1 MADNPNANISLS
13 DLNVKAGSRQLLLK
27 ANAEFRAGEISI
39 IVGPSGV
46 GKSVLLKII
55 AGLIHSGTEGIEV
68 EGQVRCGDRPLRKG
82 QTGVVFQSFALFD
95 ELTPHGNLDF
105 AKSCGNTRRS
115 RQELEGLLDEL
126 NVPVN
131 VPTSRLS
138 GGQRQR
144 LALARTLAYDP
155 PAILYDEPT
164 SGLDP
169 ATGTQV
175 AQLIKDTHEQ
185 YHKTSIIVTHDY
197 PALLPIA
204 DRVFLFD
211 PVAGK
216 IDEVDPDHWH
226 RLGDLLSPLSSA
238 VVKDQAVTQPE
249 SIADKSRSLAK
260 KFFQGTT
267 KAIEALLIGTLSLVP
282 TWRNVRWGFKFLTHY
297 AKLVAGPT
305 AMVYLAI
312 AGIIVG
318 FVTTYFSFE
327 FLPFATYTEPLLIED
342 LLGAMGFAMYRIFVP
357 VLATV
362 LIAARS
368 GAAVTADVGGRQY
381 GNQLDAMNSF
391 GASPRSYLLTPI
403 MLSFLIGTPILTM
416 ISFWTAKVVSLLAFV
431 WTHPEHGPNFWDY
444 HFHTQLEVLGQTF
457 YFGSGWLMGKL
468 LCCGLAIGMISY
480 FQGLSPKF
488 STTDVSKSVTRTILW
503 ATLMV
508 LTIHF
513 VFAFF
518 EFEDFRPNVPD

>member
-1 MADNPNANISLS
+1 MAETKSATISISNLS
-13 DLNVKAGSRQLLLK
+13 VKAGTRQLLK
-27 ANAEFRAGEISI
+27 DANANFRAGEISI

-55 AGLIHSGTEGIEV
+55 AGLIKNDTPGIEV
-68 EGQVRCGDRPLRKG
+68 DGKVLCDEKPIRSG

-95 ELTPHGNLDF
+95 ELTPRGNLDF
-105 AKSCGNTRRS
+105 AKSCGNTKRS
-115 RQELEGLLDEL
+115 REELENLLEEL
-126 NVPVN
+126 KVPSN

-144 LALARTLAYDP
+144 LAVARTLAYDP

-169 ATGTQV
+169 STGTQV
-175 AQLIKDTHEQ
+175 ATLIKETHEQ
-185 YHKTSIIVTHDY
+185 HHKTSIIVTHDY

-204 DRVFLFD
+204 ERVFLFD
-211 PVAGK
+211 PIAGQINEVAK
-216 IDEVDPDHWH
+216 EDWNN
-226 RLGDLLSPLSSA
+226 LGELLEPLSSA
-238 VVKDQAVTQPE
+238 AVKDQAVTKPE
-249 SIADKSRSLAK
+249 TLSE
-260 KFFQGTT
+260 KFTRISNDFFSGTT
-267 KAIEALLIGTLSLVP
+267 RAIEASAIGTLSLIP
-282 TWRNVRWGFKFLTHY
+282 TWRNFRWGFKFLIHY
-297 AKLVAGPT
+297 ARLVAGLT
-305 AMVYLAI
+305 AMIYLAI

-342 LLGAMGFAMYRIFVP
+342 LLGAMGFAIYRIFVP

-381 GNQLDAMNSF
+381 GNQIDAMSSF
-391 GASPRSYLLTPI
+391 GASPRAYLLTPI
-403 MLSFLIGTPILTM
+403 MLTFLVGTPVLTW
-416 ISFWTAKVVSLLAFV
+416 ISFFTAKVVSLLAFV
-431 WTHPEHGPNFWDY
+431 WTHPDHGPNFWDY
-444 HFHTQLEVLGQTF
+444 HFHKQLVILGQF
-457 YFGSGWLMGKL
+457 SYFGTGWLVSKL

-480 FQGLSPKF
+480 FQGISPKF
-488 STTDVSKSVTRTILW
+488 STTDVSKGVTRTILW

-513 VFAFF
+513 IFAFF
-518 EFEDFRPNVPD
+518 EFEAFRPQAPE

>member
-1 MADNPNANISLS
+1 MADSSAASISIADLS
-13 DLNVKAGSRQLLLK
+13 VKAGSRQLLNS
-27 ANAEFRAGEISI
+27 ANANFRAGEISI

-55 AGLIHSGTEGIEV
+55 AGLIKAGNEGIEV
-68 EGQVRCGDRPLRKG
+68 SGKVLCDGQPVQSG

-95 ELTPHGNLDF
+95 ELTPSGNLDF
-105 AKSCGNTRRS
+105 AKSCGQTQRTRE
-115 RQELEGLLDEL
+115 ELEGLLDEL
-126 NVPVN
+126 KVPSN

-144 LALARTLAYDP
+144 LAIARTLAYDP

-169 ATGTQV
+169 STGTQV
-175 AQLIKDTHEQ
+175 ANLIRETHELH
-185 YHKTSIIVTHDY
+185 HKTSIVVTHDY

-216 IDEVDPDHWH
+216 IDEVPEEKWQT
-226 RLGDLLSPLSSA
+226 LGGMLEPLSSA
-238 VVKDQAVTQPE
+238 AVKDQAATRPE
-249 SIADKSRSLAK
+249 TITEKAK
-260 KFFQGTT
+260 RWSEAFFKGTT
-267 KAIEALLIGTLSLVP
+267 KALEALGIGLVSLVP
-282 TWRNVRWGFKFLTHY
+282 TWRNVRWGFKFLLHY

-312 AGIIVG
+312 AGVIVG
-318 FVTTYFSFE
+318 FVTTYFAFE
-327 FLPFATYTEPLLIED
+327 FLPFATYTEPLLVED
-342 LLGAMGFAMYRIFVP
+342 LLGAMGFAIYRIFVP

-381 GNQLDAMNSF
+381 GNQIDAMTSF

-403 MLSFLIGTPILTM
+403 MLVFLVGTPFLTL
-416 ISFWTAKVVSLLAFV
+416 ISFYTAKVVSLLAFA
-431 WTHPEHGPNFWDY
+431 WTHPDHGPDFWHY
-444 HFHTQLEVLGQTF
+444 HFHTQLRVLGYTF
-457 YFGSGWLMGKL
+457 YFGSEWLISKL
-468 LCCGLAIGMISY
+468 LCCGLAIGMVSY
-480 FQGLSPKF
+480 YQGISPKF
-488 STTDVSKSVTRTILW
+488 STTDVSRGVTRTILW
-503 ATLMV
+503 STLLV
-508 LTIHF
+508 LAIHF
-513 VFAFF
+513 AFAFF
-518 EFEDFRPNVPD
+518 EFETFRPNVEL

>member
-1 MADNPNANISLS
+1 MADSKAATLTISNLS
-13 DLNVKAGSRQLLLK
+13 VKAGTRQLLNC
-27 ANAEFRAGEISI
+27 ANANFRAGEISI

-55 AGLIHSGTEGIEV
+55 AGLIHNDTSGIEV
-68 EGQVRCGDRPLRKG
+68 QGSVLCDDKPIKSG

-105 AKSCGNTRRS
+105 AKSCGKTKRS
-115 RQELEGLLDEL
+115 REELEGLLDEL
-126 NVPVN
+126 QVPSN

-144 LALARTLAYDP
+144 LAVARTLAYDP

-169 ATGTQV
+169 STGTQV
-175 AQLIKDTHEQ
+175 ANLIKETHEQ
-185 YHKTSIIVTHDY
+185 HNKTSVIVTHDY

-204 DRVFLFD
+204 ERVFLFD
-211 PVAGK
+211 PIAGQLN
-216 IDEVDPDHWH
+216 EVDKKDWDN
-226 RLGDLLSPLSSA
+226 LGELLEPLSSA
-238 VVKDQAVTQPE
+238 AVEKQAVTKPE
-249 SIADKSRSLAK
+249 TLGEKFSRLSTN
-260 KFFQGTT
+260 FFTGTT
-267 KAIEALLIGTLSLVP
+267 KAMEATLIGTVSLIP
-282 TWRNVRWGFKFLTHY
+282 TWRNIRWGFKFLLHY
-297 AKLVAGPT
+297 ARLVAGLT
-305 AMVYLAI
+305 AMIYLAI

-342 LLGAMGFAMYRIFVP
+342 LLGAMGFAIFRIFVP

-362 LIAARS
+362 LVAARS

-381 GNQLDAMNSF
+381 GNQIDAMKSF
-391 GASPRSYLLTPI
+391 GASPRAYLLTPI
-403 MLSFLIGTPILTM
+403 MLTFLVGTPLLTL
-416 ISFWTAKVVSLLAFV
+416 ISFYTAKVVSLLAFV

-444 HFHTQLEVLGQTF
+444 HFHKQLVVLGQFT
-457 YFGSGWLMGKL
+457 YFGTFWLLSKL

-480 FQGLSPKF
+480 FQGISPKF

-508 LTIHF
+508 LLIHF
-513 VFAFF
+513 IFAFF
-518 EFEDFRPNVPD
+518 EFEAYRPAPPE

>member
-1 MADNPNANISLS
+1 MADNHAATISISNLS
-13 DLNVKAGSRQLLLK
+13 VKAGTRQLLQG
-27 ANAEFRAGEISI
+27 ASADFRAGEISI

-55 AGLIHSGTEGIEV
+55 AGLINSGTEGIEV
-68 EGQVRCGDRPLRKG
+68 EGKILCDNQPIQSG

-105 AKSCGNTRRS
+105 AKSCGQTRRT
-115 RQELEGLLDEL
+115 REELEDLLEQL
-126 NVPVN
+126 KVPVN

-144 LALARTLAYDP
+144 LAVARTLAYDP

-169 ATGTQV
+169 STGTQV
-175 AQLIKDTHEQ
+175 ANLIRDTHEQ
-185 YHKTSIIVTHDY
+185 HHKTSVIVTHDY

-211 PVAGK
+211 PLAGK
-216 IDEVDPDHWH
+216 IEEVDQSKWNE
-226 RLGDLLSPLSSA
+226 LGKMLEPLSSA
-238 VVKDQAVTQPE
+238 AVKDQAVTRPE
-249 SIADKSRSLAK
+249 SLSEKASRLSA
-260 KFFQGTT
+260 KFFKGTT
-267 KAIEALLIGTLSLVP
+267 KALEAFFIGTISLVP
-282 TWRNVRWGFKFLTHY
+282 TWRNIRWGFKFLLHY
-297 AKLVAGPT
+297 ARLVAGPT
-305 AMVYLAI
+305 AMIYLAI

-327 FLPFATYTEPLLIED
+327 FLPFASYTEPLLIED

-362 LIAARS
+362 LVAARS

-381 GNQLDAMNSF
+381 GNQIDAMNSF
-391 GASPRSYLLTPI
+391 GAKPRSYLLTPI
-403 MLSFLIGTPILTM
+403 MLSFLVGTPILTL

-444 HFHTQLEVLGQTF
+444 HFHTQLEMLGQTF
-457 YFGSGWLMGKL
+457 YFGTPWLMGKL

-480 FQGLSPKF
+480 FQGISPKF
-488 STTDVSKSVTRTILW
+488 STTDVSKGVTRTILW
-503 ATLMV
+503 ATLLV

-513 VFAFF
+513 AFAFF